1 MVTVSL
7 DSIVLNTLMKK
18 GYSLHYYVAFLVY
31 AKECLREL
39 TYDDL
44 QCFNEKLIPIN
55 SNNAFQIPN
64 DYVDYVT
71 VGIPLGQGI
80 RPLVEDKKMTSLSN
94 YDSNLNVIPYT
105 SDTASQDD
113 VALILPYNG
122 LSLGNWYTTH
132 MNDYGENIG
141 RFFGSRGGYVDT
153 FKVIPSKNEIQLNEA
168 LTGFDYAYVK
178 YLSNGADSGSSTTI
192 DPYAEQTISNY
203 IMWQHK
209 EQNRTYGISERQLA
223 KQEYTN
229 QRQIFRARKSGVT
242 LEVLKRIINRN
253 SYAAPR

>member
-7 DSIVLNTLMKK
+7 DSIVRQTLMKK
-18 GYSLHYYVAFLVY
+18 GYPMHYYIQFIVY
-31 AKECLREL
+31 ARECLREL

-71 VGIPLGQGI
+71 VGIPFGQGV

-94 YDSNLNVIPYT
+94 YDSDLNVIPYSTDTTVDT
-105 SDTASQDD
+105 SS
-113 VALILPYNG
+113 ILPYNG

-132 MNDYGENIG
+132 FNSYGENIG

-192 DPYAEQTISNY
+192 DPYAEQTISSY

-209 EQNRTYGISERQLA
+209 EQNRTYGISERQIA